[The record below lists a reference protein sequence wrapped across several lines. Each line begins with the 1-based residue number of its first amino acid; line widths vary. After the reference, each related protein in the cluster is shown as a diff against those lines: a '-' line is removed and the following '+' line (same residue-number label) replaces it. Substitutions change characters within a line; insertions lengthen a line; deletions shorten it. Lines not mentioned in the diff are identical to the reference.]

1 MLMDELHNL
10 GVCYYLFLIEFISCE
25 NGLVEDMD

>member
-1 MLMDELHNL
+1 MLMVNLHNL
-10 GVCYYLFLIEFISCE
+10 GVCYYLFLIEFMFYE